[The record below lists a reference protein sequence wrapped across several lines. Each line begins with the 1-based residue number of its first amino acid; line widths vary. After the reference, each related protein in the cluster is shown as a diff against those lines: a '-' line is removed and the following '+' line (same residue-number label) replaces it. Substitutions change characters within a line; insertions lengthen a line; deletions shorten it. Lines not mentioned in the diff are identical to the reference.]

1 MATTT
6 EDAEALWQRLHA
18 AGFVVPPVAFDGRG
32 YLRLAAA
39 PYNDEDDYAR
49 LAAALPAAS
58 SRPEPSMRPMAAG
71 CGKIDRPPERCPRG
85 GPAP

>member
-1 MATTT
+1 MPCLRLVALPEGVATTT
-6 EDAEALWQRLHA
+6 EAAEALWQRLHA

-49 LAAALPAAS
+49 LAAALPGVLA
-58 SRPEPSMRPMAAG
+58 R
-71 CGKIDRPPERCPRG
+71 
-85 GPAP
+85 

>member
-6 EDAEALWQRLHA
+6 EDAEALWQRLYA
-18 AGFVVPPVAFDGRG
+18 VGMVVPPVAFEGRG

-49 LAAALPAAS
+49 LAAALRAVLPEVLPA
-58 SRPEPSMRPMAAG
+58 
-71 CGKIDRPPERCPRG
+71 
-85 GPAP
+85 